1 MKKKPH
7 MIVNKVDFFDFRY
20 EQGCPILETVR
31 DYSQQCLT
39 RAIFFSDLLCL
50 NLKHQYVVMF
60 NETFSS
66 AEIAVG
72 KTSNKKEK
80 TCLLRDNLYRMKQAL
95 NME

>member
-7 MIVNKVDFFDFRY
+7 MTVNKVDFFDFRY
-20 EQGCPILETVR
+20 ELERAVLATDR

-39 RAIFFSDLLCL
+39 RAKFLSYLLCR
-50 NLKHQYVVMF
+50 NLSHQYVVMF

-66 AEIAVG
+66 AEIAVDE
-72 KTSNKKEK
+72 TTNKKEK
-80 TCLLRDNLYRMKQAL
+80 TRLFRDNFYRLKQAL